1 LKHDATINTAD
12 NIVALTVVYSFRVLD
27 DIGIWLEDILCF
39 FGGRGGV
46 GGG

>member
-12 NIVALTVVYSFRVLD
+12 NVVVLKALCSFRVLD

-39 FGGRGGV
+39 WGACRL
-46 GGG
+46 